1 MKMFEIERRLLLRSA
16 AAAAALGLIPWKA
29 RAQTAGDPA
38 HLTGPDRMARLI
50 AGAKKE
56 GVLNLYSS
64 AIAEHMNAVGAAF
77 EKKYGVK
84 FVLWRG
90 GSEEILQRIVTEA
103 RGGHFAVDV
112 AETAAPQIVALD
124 REKLLQAVDTPLRGE
139 IMPGTIIPGAP
150 WLPSRLVVFTG
161 AYNTNLI
168 KKADLPKRYED
179 LLDPKWKGKLAIE
192 ADDNNWLMA
201 LSGTLGEEKGI
212 KLFRDI
218 VAKNGVSVRKGH
230 TLMAN
235 LVASGEVPIAL
246 TVYHHEVAPLKRAG
260 APIDE
265 LDIAPVFAF
274 AAGTGMAR
282 RAPHPY
288 AAVLFID
295 FLLSDGQKILA
306 EHDNVPTNVKYP
318 TLPKEVKIF
327 FLDVP
332 KYMDESAKWTKLY
345 KDILLNQKR

>member
-1 MKMFEIERRLLLRSA
+1 MFEIERRFLLRSA
-16 AAAAALGLIPWKA
+16 AAGAALGLCPW
-29 RAQTAGDPA
+29 RAHAQSSADPA
-38 HLTGPDRMARLI
+38 HLTGPDRTARLI

-56 GVLNLYSS
+56 GMLNLYSS

-84 FVLWRG
+84 VVLWRG

-103 RGGHFAVDV
+103 RGGRFTVDV
-112 AETAAPQIVALD
+112 AETAAPQIVPLD
-124 REKLLQAVDTPLRGE
+124 REKLLQAIETPMRADL
-139 IMPGTIIPGAP
+139 MPGTIIQGAP

-168 KKADLPKRYED
+168 PKSDLPKRYED

-201 LSGTLGEEKGI
+201 LSGALGEEKAV

-218 VAKNGVSVRKGH
+218 VAKNGLSVRKGH

-246 TVYHHEVAPLKRAG
+246 TVYHHEVGPLKRAG

-265 LDIAPVFAF
+265 IDIAPMFAF
-274 AAGTGMAR
+274 AAGVGLAK
-282 RAPHPY
+282 RASHPY
-288 AAVLFID
+288 AAMLFID

-318 TLPKEVKIF
+318 ALPKDVKLS

-332 KYMDESAKWTKLY
+332 KYIDESAKWTKLY